1 MSSAQLFGR
10 LTELLYLSGFYSI
23 GAKRVYVLMRSKRN
37 RSSQERLKQV
47 CDGPVFRHLSKH
59 DPNFLNRI
67 EIIAGDLSKPNL
79 GIDNEIILNELRENV
94 EIVIH
99 AAADVRFNEPL
110 YDLIL
115 CNLIGTRDLLNLSK
129 QMTNLKVF
137 IYLSTAF
144 SNTKY
149 QSNEN
154 IAEKFY
160 EPPMNADILVDYV
173 EKRQSETDRK
183 LMKII
188 SPNLI
193 RPWPNNYTFSKALSE
208 SIVRR
213 HGNDFP
219 IAVIRPTI
227 SIFID
232 V

>member
-1 MSSAQLFGR
+1 
-10 LTELLYLSGFYSI
+10 
-23 GAKRVYVLMRSKRN
+23 MRSKKN
-37 RSSQERLKQV
+37 RSSRERLKQV

-59 DPNFLNRI
+59 VPNFLNKI

-79 GIDNEIILNELRENV
+79 GINNEIILNELRENI

-99 AAADVRFNEPL
+99 AAAEVRFNEPL

-115 CNLIGTRDLLNLSK
+115 CNLMGTRDLLHFSK

-149 QSNEN
+149 QSDEH

-160 EPPMNADILVDYV
+160 EPPMNADILIDYV
-173 EKRQSETDRK
+173 QKRQSEMDRE
-183 LMKII
+183 LMNII

-208 SIVRR
+208 SIVLRY
-213 HGNDFP
+213 GNDFP

-227 SIFID
+227 STCIMFF
-232 V
+232 

>member
-1 MSSAQLFGR
+1 
-10 LTELLYLSGFYSI
+10 
-23 GAKRVYVLMRSKRN
+23 MRSKGN
-37 RSSQERLKQV
+37 RTFRERLERM
-47 CDGPVFRHLSKH
+47 CEGPVFRHLSKH
-59 DPNFLNRI
+59 DPNFLNKI
-67 EIIAGDLSKPNL
+67 EIVAGDLSKPNL
-79 GIDNEIILNELRENV
+79 DIENEIVLKELCENI

-137 IYLSTAF
+137 IYVSTAF

-149 QSNEN
+149 QSNEH

-160 EPPMNADILVDYV
+160 EPPMNADILIDYV
-173 EKRQSETDRK
+173 QKRQSEADRE
-183 LMKII
+183 LMNII

-208 SIVRR
+208 SIARR
-213 HGNDFP
+213 YGNDFP

-227 SIFID
+227 SMFFD

>member
-1 MSSAQLFGR
+1 
-10 LTELLYLSGFYSI
+10 
-23 GAKRVYVLMRSKRN
+23 MRSKKN
-37 RSSQERLKQV
+37 RSSRERLEQV
-47 CDGPVFRHLSKH
+47 CKGPVFRHLSKH
-59 DPNFLNRI
+59 DANFLHRI
-67 EIIAGDLSKPNL
+67 EIVAGDLSKPNL
-79 GIDNEIILNELRENV
+79 GIGNEIVLKELCENI

-115 CNLIGTRDLLNLSK
+115 CNLMGTRDLLNLSK
-129 QMTNLKVF
+129 RMTNLNVF

-149 QSNEN
+149 QSDEH
-154 IAEKFY
+154 IAEIFY
-160 EPPMNADILVDYV
+160 EPPMNADILIDYV
-173 EKRQSETDRK
+173 QNCQSETDRE
-183 LMKII
+183 LLKII

-227 SIFID
+227 SITSMFID
-232 V
+232 VSDFFS